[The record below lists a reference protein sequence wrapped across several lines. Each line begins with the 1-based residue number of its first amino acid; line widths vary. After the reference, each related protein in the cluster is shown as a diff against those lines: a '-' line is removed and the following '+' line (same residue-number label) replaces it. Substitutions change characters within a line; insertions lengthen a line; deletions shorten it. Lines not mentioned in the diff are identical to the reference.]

1 MVRASLGSM
10 GCQSII
16 HVNYIPTNS
25 INGMIIFRKKFWKC
39 ACGLKLLIELN
50 RWRLSSGRAGIS
62 FKVSKGDIEMKY
74 LFMLI
79 FIALFYYSIGTFIY
93 DSFYSSTWNHEGK
106 ISLSIFYGMTSL
118 ISLIILLFHDLNKD
132 EKSWCTSTKTLIKN
146 QTAISGSSL

>member
-1 MVRASLGSM
+1 M
-10 GCQSII
+10 
-16 HVNYIPTNS
+16 
-25 INGMIIFRKKFWKC
+25 
-39 ACGLKLLIELN
+39 
-50 RWRLSSGRAGIS
+50 SSGRAGIS

-132 EKSWCTSTKTLIKN
+132 EKS
-146 QTAISGSSL
+146 